1 MKLAVFPAPER
12 GPQYSE
18 LKNDLI
24 LGGVGKPAKS
34 IYTQSYMWLN
44 KHKKQFIRLESK
56 LFDRNVK
63 MAFYFH

>member
-1 MKLAVFPAPER
+1 MKLAVFPGPER

-44 KHKKQFIRLESK
+44 KHKKQFIR
-56 LFDRNVK
+56 
-63 MAFYFH
+63 